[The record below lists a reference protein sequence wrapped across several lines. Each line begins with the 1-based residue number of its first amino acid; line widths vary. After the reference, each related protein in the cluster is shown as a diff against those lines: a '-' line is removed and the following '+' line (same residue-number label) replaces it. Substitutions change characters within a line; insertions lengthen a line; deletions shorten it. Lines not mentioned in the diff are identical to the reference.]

1 MAEICKNCGLP
12 KELCACE
19 QIAKEQQN
27 IKILIRKMRYGK
39 VMTIVQGIDSKTI
52 DIKSLMKVLKNKLA
66 CGGTFKNNEVELQG
80 EHRQKVKEILI
91 IQGFPEEMIERS

>member
-19 QIAKEQQN
+19 QIAKEQQK